1 MDTIREVIA
10 TLFLAMAYAGGP
22 QWLEKAN
29 DVLVENANDPE
40 IDGEA
45 AHILRTLSEQ
55 SRDLFTPAERDCAA
69 LLAYYDNKAALVLP
83 EADEELER
91 RFFAHYIVPN
101 PGSMDH

>member
-22 QWLEKAN
+22 HWLERAN

-45 AHILRTLSEQ
+45 AHILRTLSNPATYSRPQ
-55 SRDLFTPAERDCAA
+55 SATA
-69 LLAYYDNKAALVLP
+69 LPCWLITITKQRWCC
-83 EADEELER
+83 R
-91 RFFAHYIVPN
+91 RPMKN
-101 PGSMDH
+101 